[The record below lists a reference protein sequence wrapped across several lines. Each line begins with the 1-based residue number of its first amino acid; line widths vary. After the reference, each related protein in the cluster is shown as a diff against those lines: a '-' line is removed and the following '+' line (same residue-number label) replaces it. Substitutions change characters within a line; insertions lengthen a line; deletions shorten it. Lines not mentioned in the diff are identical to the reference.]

1 MVPKATVRLNNLIET
16 LKGLRK
22 TVILMITIYYRE
34 RLEIKISN
42 GKRCMGQVQEKSR
55 KSF

>member
-1 MVPKATVRLNNLIET
+1 MAPKATVRLNNLIET